1 MALTCNKCQRSNPAD
16 AAYCYHDGTVLNGH
30 GQRGPVSAGRQLF
43 AHPFVFPSGRSCRN
57 FDELALAC
65 QEDWTA
71 ARSLLR
77 EGYFERF
84 LGGIGRI
91 DLAKIARDAARSTDP
106 DHGLDELL
114 EKIPNES
121 ILPPRLA
128 VQPQEINLGTL
139 TVGQDRSF
147 QLRLQN
153 LGMRLVRGTATC
165 EDTPWLSL
173 GEGAGARQK
182 IFQFGSDTTMPVRII
197 GQCLRAGI
205 KPLEARVILDSN
217 GGAITITVRAEV
229 PVKPFPT
236 GVLQGATTPRQIA
249 EKAKA
254 SPKEAAVFF
263 ENGAVPR
270 WYQDNGW
277 IYPVQG
283 PAASGLGAVQQFF
296 EALGLT
302 PPPKVEV
309 NTRSVALTGRVG
321 ERLEQMIQVKT
332 QEKRPVFA
340 HAVSDQPWLKVGKT
354 DLQGRVANIPLIVS
368 EVPDHPGQRLQAQV
382 TVTANGNQR
391 FPITVTLWVDANG
404 RARPARS
411 AVAVPAASAVA
422 ASPVMAVPA
431 AVAVAEAVAAEPEV
445 AVAVAP
451 AEPWQDLDTE
461 PQKAPRRRTAA
472 AVPLPLPVPTG
483 AGLLHLLPLAALMMA
498 LFVVFGIDVVARILA
513 KPPSA
518 EPPQPVVVE
527 EKIHPNPLVELKFH
541 NEESPVLLAAGGSV
555 KSSGPQPD
563 KVTPAIWEPS
573 MRFGL
578 SMVQGGKRLT
588 FKPNGETNNT
598 VILLDDVHPSKPD
611 NELITLDP
619 RMGSGLIFGETP
631 WRHKE
636 DAGKDGLNF
645 HGQWKK
651 GERETVIAKDVEKG
665 KGGGFKSVWEY
676 PKQKIVV
683 TQFVEIIAG
692 EQSRKLDT
700 VLVRYVIEN
709 NDTREHKV
717 GLRFMLDTFIGDN
730 DGVPFTIP
738 NPNASELCDTRKDFD
753 TASKVPDYIEALE
766 NGNDLTKPGTIARVQ
781 FRLGQRVEAPSR
793 VTLGA
798 WPNTQLSDPKYGLG
812 PDAVRCLQEKTL
824 WEVPVFPIKA
834 FDEQGDSCVVMY
846 WPQKAL
852 PAGEKREVGFAYG
865 LGNVSA
871 GDKDSN
877 GRLGLSVGG
886 RFVPGGEF
894 TLTAL
899 VANPKPKEELTLTLP
914 EGFKLVSGELKQKV
928 PPVPDGA
935 ARQTS
940 PVTWK
945 IKAGNVGNYPL
956 KVQSSAGA
964 SQNQP
969 VTIRGSS
976 IFD

>member
-1 MALTCNKCQRSNPAD
+1 MGLICNNCRRSNPAD

-30 GQRGPVSAGRQLF
+30 GQRGPVSAGRQPF
-43 AHPFVFPSGRSCRN
+43 AHPFVFPSGRTCRN

-65 QEDWTA
+65 QEDWSG
-71 ARSLLR
+71 ARSLLT
-77 EGYFERF
+77 EGYLERF
-84 LGGIGRI
+84 LGGLGRG
-91 DLAKIARDAARSTDP
+91 DLARVAHEAARSTDP

-121 ILPPRLA
+121 IQPPRLA

-139 TVGQDRSF
+139 AVGQDRTF

-165 EDTPWLSL
+165 EDTPWLAL
-173 GEGAGARQK
+173 GDGAGARQK
-182 IFQFGSDTTMPVRII
+182 IFQFGSDTVIPVRIL
-197 GQCLRAGI
+197 GQRLRAGN
-205 KPLEARVILDSN
+205 KPVEARVTLDSN
-217 GGAITITVRAEV
+217 GGAMTIMVRGEV
-229 PVKPFPT
+229 PIKPFPV
-236 GVLQGATTPRQIA
+236 GVLQGATTPRKIA

-309 NTRSVALTGRVG
+309 NTRSVTLSGRVG
-321 ERLEQMIQVKT
+321 ERLEHIIQVKT

-368 EVPDHPGQRLQAQV
+368 DVPDQPGARLQAQV

-391 FPITVTLWVDANG
+391 FPITVALSVAGNG
-404 RARPARS
+404 RV
-411 AVAVPAASAVA
+411 AVVVPAASAVA
-422 ASPVMAVPA
+422 AVPVMAVAAPA
-431 AVAVAEAVAAEPEV
+431 AVAIPAAVAADPEV
-445 AVAVAP
+445 AVAVAAA
-451 AEPWQDLDTE
+451 AEPWPSLDAE
-461 PQKAPRRRTAA
+461 PKKASRRRSAEA
-472 AVPLPLPVPTG
+472 ILLPAPSG
-483 AGLLHLLPLAALMMA
+483 GCLLHLAPLAALMLA
-498 LFVVFGIDVVARILA
+498 LFVVFMIDVVARIIH
-513 KPPSA
+513 KPDSGV
-518 EPPQPVVVE
+518 PPTPIVE
-527 EKIHPNPLVELKFH
+527 EEKLDPNPLVELQFH
-541 NEESPVLLAAGGSV
+541 NTETPVLLAVGGSV
-555 KSSGPQPD
+555 KNAGQPP
-563 KVTPAIWEPS
+563 VQATPAIWEPS

-578 SMVQGGKRLT
+578 SMVKGGKRLT

-598 VILLDDVHPSKPD
+598 VVLVDDVRPILAQND
-611 NELITLDP
+611 NMLDP
-619 RMGSGLIFGETP
+619 QIGYGLIFGETP
-631 WRHKE
+631 WRHRDDE
-636 DAGKDGLNF
+636 GKDGLNF
-645 HGQWKK
+645 HGRWKQ
-651 GERETVIAKDVEKG
+651 GERETVLAKDLEKG

-676 PKQKIVV
+676 PKQSIVV
-683 TQFVEIIAG
+683 TQSVELIAG

-709 NDTREHKV
+709 NDTRDHRV

-738 NPNASELCDTRKDFD
+738 NPNASELCDTMKDFA
-753 TASKVPDYIEALE
+753 TPEKVPDYIEALE
-766 NGNDLTKPGTIARVQ
+766 NGDLTNPGTIARVQ
-781 FRLGQRVEAPSR
+781 FRLGQRFEAPSR

-798 WPNTQLSDPKYGLG
+798 WPNTQLANPKYRLG
-812 PDAVRCLQEKTL
+812 ADAKRCLQEKTL
-824 WEVPVFPIKA
+824 WEVPVFPIKTY
-834 FDEQGDSCVVMY
+834 DEQGDSCVVMY
-846 WPQKAL
+846 WPQDVLRPGK
-852 PAGEKREVGFAYG
+852 KREVGFAYG

-871 GDKDSN
+871 SDSA

-914 EGFKLVSGELKQKV
+914 DGFKLVSGELKQNV
-928 PPVPDGA
+928 PPVPDNA

-940 PVTWK
+940 SVTWK
-945 IKAGNVGNYPL
+945 IKAGSVGTYSL
-956 KVQSSAGA
+956 KVKSSAGA
-964 SQNQP
+964 AQEAKVS
-969 VTIRGSS
+969 IRGSS